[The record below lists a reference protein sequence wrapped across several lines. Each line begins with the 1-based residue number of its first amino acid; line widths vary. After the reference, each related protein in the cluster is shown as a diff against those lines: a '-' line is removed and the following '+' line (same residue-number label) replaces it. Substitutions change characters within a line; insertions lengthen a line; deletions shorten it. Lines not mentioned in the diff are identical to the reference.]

1 MWLVLLLSFAAA
13 FADIIG
19 GALTIFKKLNQK
31 EIHIVT
37 GLGTGF
43 LLGATLLDRLPDAM
57 TELPKTGALY
67 ITIGYLLLLAISKYS
82 THTHEVHVNVN
93 EAGSPNSINRSD
105 LTSMEIDEGKSV
117 QLVTRQ
123 SALTSFISL
132 LIHTFID
139 GVIIAGAFS
148 INRSTGILIFL
159 AITLHKIPEG
169 FSIASIYLAAGRT
182 RKRAILTS
190 SGLALSTLIGALFT
204 LELRHLDPQF
214 IRVLMALATGTF
226 LYISTSELVP
236 TVQGKRLPILAVLVG
251 VLLFGLSLLLVKHV
265 GLS

>member
-13 FADIIG
+13 FADVIG

-31 EIHIVT
+31 EILIVT

-57 TELPKTGALY
+57 NELPTTAALY
-67 ITIGYLLLLAISKYS
+67 ITIGYLLLLVISKYS
-82 THTHEVHVNVN
+82 AHTHEGHINANDERFQLMNKRTDLNLVEVQEG
-93 EAGSPNSINRSD
+93 EAVRLI
-105 LTSMEIDEGKSV
+105 
-117 QLVTRQ
+117 TRQ
-123 SALTSFISL
+123 SALASFISL
-132 LIHTFID
+132 IIHTFID
-139 GVIIAGAFS
+139 GVIIAGAFT

-169 FSIASIYLAAGRT
+169 FSIASIHLAAGRT

-190 SGLALSTLIGALFT
+190 GGLAVSTLIGALFT
-204 LELRHLDPQF
+204 LQLRHLDPQF

-236 TVQGKRLPILAVLVG
+236 TVRGKRLPVVAVLVG

>member
-13 FADIIG
+13 FADVIG

-31 EIHIVT
+31 EILIVT

-57 TELPKTGALY
+57 TELPKTAALY
-67 ITIGYLLLLAISKYS
+67 ITIGYLLLLVISKYN
-82 THTHEVHVNVN
+82 THTDEGHVNVN
-93 EAGSPNSINRSD
+93 EVSLSHPKKHTDHA
-105 LTSMEIDEGKSV
+105 LTEYDGGQVALI
-117 QLVTRQ
+117 TRQ
-123 SALTSFISL
+123 SALASFISL

-169 FSIASIYLAAGRT
+169 FSIASIHLAAGRT

-190 SGLALSTLIGALFT
+190 GGLALSTLIGALFT
-204 LELRHLDPQF
+204 LQLRHLDPHIIQ
-214 IRVLMALATGTF
+214 VLMALATGTF

-236 TVQGKRLPILAVLVG
+236 TVRGKRLPVLTVLVG
-251 VLLFGLSLLLVKHV
+251 VVLFGLSLMLVKHV

>member
-13 FADIIG
+13 FADVIG

-31 EIHIVT
+31 EILIVT

-57 TELPKTGALY
+57 NELPNTAALY
-67 ITIGYLLLLAISKYS
+67 ITIGYLLLLLISKDG
-82 THTHEVHVNVN
+82 THTHEGHENVDQSRIPRNKRTQLDTVEVHEG
-93 EAGSPNSINRSD
+93 EAVRVI
-105 LTSMEIDEGKSV
+105 
-117 QLVTRQ
+117 TRQ
-123 SALTSFISL
+123 AALASFISL
-132 LIHTFID
+132 IIHTFID
-139 GVIIAGAFS
+139 GVIIAGAFT

-169 FSIASIYLAAGRT
+169 FSIASIHLAAGRT

-190 SGLALSTLIGALFT
+190 GGLAVSTLIGAILT
-204 LELRHLDPQF
+204 LQLRHLDPHY

-236 TVQGKRLPILAVLVG
+236 TVRGKRLPVVAVLVG

>member
-1 MWLVLLLSFAAA
+1 MWLVLLLSLAAA
-13 FADIIG
+13 FADVIG
-19 GALTIFKKLNQK
+19 GALTIFKKLNQD
-31 EIHIVT
+31 EVLMVT

-57 TELPKTGALY
+57 NELPNSAAIY
-67 ITIGYLLLLAISKYS
+67 ITIGYLVLLAFNKYS
-82 THTHEVHVNVN
+82 AHTNDNHAIVN
-93 EAGSPNSINRSD
+93 EVSSPKKVLVDIN
-105 LTSMEIDEGKSV
+105 GQQAA

-123 SALTSFISL
+123 SALASFISL
-132 LIHTFID
+132 IIHTFID
-139 GVIIAGAFS
+139 GVIIAGAFT

-169 FSIASIYLAAGRT
+169 FSIASIHLAAGRT

-190 SGLALSTLIGALFT
+190 SVLAISTLVGALFT
-204 LELRHLDPQF
+204 LQIRHLDPHF

-226 LYISTSELVP
+226 LYISTTELVP
-236 TVQGKRLPILAVLVG
+236 LVRGKRLPVLAVLVG
-251 VLLFGLSLLLVKHV
+251 VLLFGLSLMLVKHV